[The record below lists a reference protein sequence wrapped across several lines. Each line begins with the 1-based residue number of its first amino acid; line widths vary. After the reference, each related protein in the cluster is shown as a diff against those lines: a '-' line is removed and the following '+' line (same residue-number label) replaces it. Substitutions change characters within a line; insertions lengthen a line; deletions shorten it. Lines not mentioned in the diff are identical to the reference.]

1 MGQIIGGAAK
11 PKRCNLNQLNQVPTP
26 AAGEHILVSSD
37 NSMNAAGQ
45 GYFDSYIMGNGTTAA
60 TSLELHKF
68 KAEELE
74 DYIKGSNGVDV
85 SYSADAL
92 VNTDTLLQ
100 NNGKTR
106 GFTGFGTS
114 DFIQIPSGARYL
126 YTKDLYKNDANTY
139 IGLKFY
145 TSNDISGVIAENV
158 CAADENIPTSIDLQ
172 EWSSAKYVRFCS
184 KLSTASI
191 RFYTEAGESEF
202 IASLIAQE
210 SGTST
215 TKAMSQKA
223 VTDALGEL
231 SNEID
236 NITGVGVDVTYNDD
250 NTEMVTGLLNVNGS
264 LYSSSS
270 YKTSPLTNIPAG
282 TTFIDTYGLY
292 RNDAGVFIGLLLF
305 DENGTIL
312 PLVCEN
318 NTPIPSTIDLSNY
331 PTATQIRWSH
341 SVDNGAYV
349 RFYSVSAI
357 KTAVLE
363 MTSGTIGDS
372 DETLMTQKG
381 ITNALAKMSE
391 QLVGIEYT
399 KLQEDPLTVSTNKWT
414 FGNAWTFSSGGAT
427 PPAVG
432 AENYMR
438 NTSIYYSD
446 RRYMR
451 VTALM
456 GADTK
461 LIIACGYGS
470 SLNAGEGASA
480 FGVDFDNKKLII
492 YGVPAYGGISGDTQA
507 TSTGYDLTKELET
520 ATIPVSAIG
529 ARKYVVELRKHG
541 TISQLILMD
550 TKTGEKVSV
559 AHDGWACGRQ
569 NQLYGFYCDSGT
581 LPTLSNFYVYGE
593 NNPDIV
599 FAGDSITEG
608 VYVNDRKYTYPN
620 RYRSALPSKKV
631 VVSAR
636 GGQTIS
642 GLMSLFDTE
651 WNIVRPKAISLL
663 IGANGG
669 NSASYFTQFKNACDA
684 IGAKLYVHYCSCRT
698 GRDLSETNDTLVPAL
713 NLESAHFDWA
723 TAIDNTPN
731 SSYSNINTSLFAD
744 STHPNIA
751 GQAELYKRLEIDC
764 PSIYL

>member
-1 MGQIIGGAAK
+1 MGQIVGLNAK
-11 PKRCNLNQLNQVPTP
+11 CKRANLNALSLVPTP
-26 AAGEHILVSSD
+26 ANGEIILVSSD
-37 NSMNAAGQ
+37 NSMTADGQ
-45 GYFDSYIMGNGTTAA
+45 GYFDCYIEGDGQKAA
-60 TSLELHKF
+60 TALELHKF

-74 DYIKGSNGVDV
+74 DYIKGSDGVDI
-85 SYSADAL
+85 SYDSDDCTSG
-92 VNTDTLLQ
+92 VLLKT
-100 NNGKTR
+100 NGQTR
-106 GFTGFGTS
+106 SMSGYLTS
-114 DFIQIPSGARYL
+114 DFIAIPTGARFL
-126 YTKDLYKNDANTY
+126 YTSGLYRNDADTY

-145 TSNDISGVIAENV
+145 TSNVYTAAISENV
-158 CAADENIPTSIDLQ
+158 AESGQNIPATIDLQ
-172 EWSSAKYVRFCS
+172 DWTTAKYLKFCGGTS
-184 KLSTASI
+184 SSPTI
-191 RFYTEAGESEF
+191 RFYTEAGESEL
-202 IASLIAQE
+202 IASLITQE

-215 TKAMSQKA
+215 TKTMSQKA

-231 SNEID
+231 SNQID
-236 NITGVGVDVTYNDD
+236 NIAGEGVDVTYDD
-250 NTEMVTGLLNVNGS
+250 NNTEMVNGLLRVSGGT
-264 LYSSSS
+264 YSSSS
-270 YKTSPLTNIPAG
+270 YRTSPFTNIPAG
-282 TTFIDTYGLY
+282 ATFVDTYNLY
-292 RNDAGVFIGLLLF
+292 KNDAGTFIGLMLY
-305 DENGTIL
+305 DESGTAL

-331 PTATQIRWSH
+331 PTAKQIRWSH
-341 SVDNGAYV
+341 SANNGAYV
-349 RFYSVSAI
+349 KFYSVSAI
-357 KTAVLE
+357 KTAVLG
-363 MTSGTIGDS
+363 MTSDTIGDS

-381 ITNALAKMSE
+381 ITNALAEMAE
-391 QLVGIEYT
+391 QLAGIEYT
-399 KLQEDPLTVSTNKWT
+399 KLQEDTLTESTNKWT
-414 FGNAWTFSSGGAT
+414 FGSAWTYSSDGAT

-446 RRYMR
+446 RRFMR

-456 GADTK
+456 GSDTK

-480 FGVDFDNKKLII
+480 FGVDLANKKLII

-507 TSTGYDLTKELET
+507 TSSGYDLTKELET
-520 ATIPVSAIG
+520 ATIPDSAIG

-541 TISQLILMD
+541 TISQLTLMD

-764 PSIYL
+764 PSMYL